1 MSNINI
7 SDQALTAFVVTQA
20 INISGLCADYLIIKA
35 GLPAITDL
43 SVKYPIIGT
52 TILIFECISPI
63 SLGLH
68 FWFYPRPDSTGV

>member
-1 MSNINI
+1 MSDINI
-7 SDQALTAFVVTQA
+7 SNQALTAFVVTQV
-20 INISGLCADYLIIKA
+20 INIGGLCADYLIIKA

-63 SLGLH
+63 SLGIH
-68 FWFYPRPDSTGV
+68 FWYYPVPNNTAV